1 MAEFF
6 FPDKNQI
13 EENFSEA
20 ARYLG
25 YRRSSVPDSVVTELL
40 EESIK
45 EMHEVIS
52 PAAVYEDFPLVIK
65 KNAED
70 EKPVFCF
77 GDVEIASSSLYD
89 NLKDCSHVTIFAAT
103 VGPKVDALIR
113 KYQLIAPAKASVM
126 QACGAMYIEQVVN
139 LLNDSIKARKDKD
152 GFTCRP
158 RYSPGYGDV
167 PLQVQKHFF
176 RLLPCQRIG
185 LTLMD
190 SLIMAPEKS
199 VTAFVGS
206 YKRA

>member
-77 GDVEIASSSLYD
+77 GTFLLSVFCSFLFVLYLSSL
-89 NLKDCSHVTIFAAT
+89 TIFSDI
-103 VGPKVDALIR
+103 VGIIL
-113 KYQLIAPAKASVM
+113 
-126 QACGAMYIEQVVN
+126 VN
-139 LLNDSIKARKDKD
+139 
-152 GFTCRP
+152 
-158 RYSPGYGDV
+158 
-167 PLQVQKHFF
+167 
-176 RLLPCQRIG
+176 
-185 LTLMD
+185 
-190 SLIMAPEKS
+190 
-199 VTAFVGS
+199 
-206 YKRA
+206 